1 MEYSSQQA
9 FLIFEDGALK
19 GRKVP
24 IGKHSIVIGR
34 GGRNLD
40 CDIVLPE
47 RQVSRQHAEIY
58 LDRGLYYLRDL
69 GSKNGTYVNDQPV
82 ADAVR
87 LQDGDSVQ
95 IALCARFRF
104 VGVDATLPLEG
115 IQPTTNIRLDE
126 LSRRV
131 WIGNQEISP
140 PLSPAQYRLLEL
152 LYESPG
158 QVRSRDEIIDAV
170 WSEAEREGVSEQA
183 IDALVR
189 RLRERLA
196 EVDPDGVY
204 VITVRGHGFR
214 LDSTG
219 QEQ

>member
-1 MEYSSQQA
+1 M
-9 FLIFEDGALK
+9 
-19 GRKVP
+19 
-24 IGKHSIVIGR
+24 
-34 GGRNLD
+34 D

-58 LDRGLYYLRDL
+58 LDQGLYYLRDL
-69 GSKNGTYVNDQPV
+69 GSKNGTYVNEQAITEP
-82 ADAVR
+82 VR

-104 VGVDATLPLEG
+104 IGADATLPLES
-115 IQPTTNIRLDE
+115 IQPTRNIRLDE

-131 WIGNQEISP
+131 WIGFQEISP

-152 LYESPG
+152 LYEPPG
-158 QVRSRDEIIDAV
+158 QVRSRDEIVDAV
-170 WSEAEREGVSEQA
+170 WSYAEREGVSEQA

-196 EVDPDGVY
+196 EIDPDGLY

-214 LDSTG
+214 LDPTG
-219 QEQ
+219 GR

>member
-1 MEYSSQQA
+1 MEQSSQQA
-9 FLIFEDGALK
+9 FLIFEEGALRDQK
-19 GRKVP
+19 IAISKR
-24 IGKHSIVIGR
+24 SIIIGR
-34 GGRNLD
+34 GGRNMD

-47 RQVSRQHAEIY
+47 RQVSRQHAEIF
-58 LDRGLYYLRDL
+58 LDQGLYYLRDL
-69 GSKNGTYVNDQPV
+69 GSKNGTYVNEQPIT
-82 ADAVR
+82 AAVR

-104 VGVDATLPLEG
+104 VGADATLPLESL
-115 IQPTTNIRLDE
+115 QPTTNMRLDE

-131 WIGNQEISP
+131 WLGSQEISP

-152 LYESPG
+152 LYEPPG

-170 WSEAEREGVSEQA
+170 WSRKEREGVSEQA

-196 EVDPDGVY
+196 EIDPGGLY

-214 LDSTG
+214 LDPTG
-219 QEQ
+219 GR

>member
-1 MEYSSQQA
+1 MEQSSQQA
-9 FLIFEDGALK
+9 FLIFEEGALRDQK
-19 GRKVP
+19 
-24 IGKHSIVIGR
+24 IAISKHSIIIGR
-34 GGRNLD
+34 GGRNVD

-47 RQVSRQHAEIY
+47 RQVSRQHAEIF
-58 LDRGLYYLRDL
+58 LDQGLYYLRDL
-69 GSKNGTYVNDQPV
+69 GSKNGTYVNEQLIT
-82 ADAVR
+82 AAVR

-104 VGVDATLPLEG
+104 VGADATLPLES
-115 IQPTTNIRLDE
+115 IQPTKNMRLDE

-131 WIGNQEISP
+131 WLGSQEISP

-152 LYESPG
+152 LYEPPG

-170 WSEAEREGVSEQA
+170 WSRKEREGVSEQA

-189 RLRERLA
+189 RLRERLT
-196 EVDPDGVY
+196 EIDPGGLY

-214 LDSTG
+214 LDPTG
-219 QEQ
+219 GR

>member
-1 MEYSSQQA
+1 MEQSSQQA
-9 FLIFEDGALK
+9 FLIFEEGALRDQK
-19 GRKVP
+19 
-24 IGKHSIVIGR
+24 IAISKHSIIIGR
-34 GGRNLD
+34 GGRNVD

-47 RQVSRQHAEIY
+47 RQVSRQHAEIF
-58 LDRGLYYLRDL
+58 LDQGLYYLRDL
-69 GSKNGTYVNDQPV
+69 GSKNGTYVNEQLIT
-82 ADAVR
+82 AAVR

-104 VGVDATLPLEG
+104 VGADATLPLESL
-115 IQPTTNIRLDE
+115 QPTKNMRLDE

-131 WIGNQEISP
+131 WLGSQEISP

-152 LYESPG
+152 LYEPPG

-170 WSEAEREGVSEQA
+170 WSRKEREGVSEQA

-189 RLRERLA
+189 RLRERLT
-196 EVDPDGVY
+196 EIDPGGLY

-214 LDSTG
+214 LDPTG
-219 QEQ
+219 GR

>member
-1 MEYSSQQA
+1 MEHSSQQA
-9 FLIFEDGALK
+9 FLIFEQGTLR
-19 GRKVP
+19 GRRIPLNKR
-24 IGKHSIVIGR
+24 SLTIGR
-34 GGRNLD
+34 GGRNLE

-47 RQVSRQHAEIY
+47 RQVSRQHAEIF
-58 LDRGLYYLRDL
+58 LDQGLYYLRDL
-69 GSKNGTYVNDQPV
+69 NSKNGTYLNDQQITETV
-82 ADAVR
+82 Q

-104 VGVDATLPLEG
+104 VGADATLPLEA
-115 IQPTTNIRLDE
+115 IQTSNNIRLDE

-131 WIGNQEISP
+131 WIGTHEIDP

-170 WSEAEREGVSEQA
+170 WSDAERDGVSEQA

-196 EVDPDGVY
+196 EGDPEGLY

-214 LDSTG
+214 LDITG
-219 QEQ
+219 GQ

>member
-1 MEYSSQQA
+1 MEHSSQQA
-9 FLIFEDGALK
+9 FLIFEEGALK
-19 GRKVP
+19 GRRIPLTKQP
-24 IGKHSIVIGR
+24 LIIGR
-34 GGRNLD
+34 GGRNFE

-47 RQVSRQHAEIY
+47 RQVSRRHAEIY
-58 LDRGLYYLRDL
+58 WDQGFYYVRDL
-69 GSKNGTYVNDQPV
+69 NSKNGTYVNDQQITKV
-82 ADAVR
+82 AR

-104 VGVDATLPLEG
+104 VGVDATLPLDE
-115 IQPTTNIRLDE
+115 IQPSTNIRLDE

-131 WIGNQEISP
+131 WIGAHEISP

-158 QVRSRDEIIDAV
+158 QVRTRDEIIDTV
-170 WSEAEREGVSEQA
+170 WSEAERDGVSEQA

-196 EVDPDGVY
+196 EVDPEGLY

-214 LDSTG
+214 LDTAG
-219 QEQ
+219 GR

>member
-1 MEYSSQQA
+1 MEQSSQQA
-9 FLIFEDGALK
+9 FLIFEEGILK

-24 IGKHSIVIGR
+24 INKHSVIIGR
-34 GGRNLD
+34 GGRNMD
-40 CDIVLPE
+40 CDIILPE

-58 LDRGLYYLRDL
+58 LDQGLYYLRDL
-69 GSKNGTYVNDQPV
+69 GSKNGTYVNDQLITE
-82 ADAVR
+82 AVR
-87 LQDGDSVQ
+87 LQDSDLIQ

-104 VGVDATLPLEG
+104 VGADATLPLEA
-115 IQPTTNIRLDE
+115 IQSTSQIRLDE

-131 WIGNQEISP
+131 WIGTHEIQP

-152 LYESPG
+152 LYDPPG
-158 QVRSRDEIIDAV
+158 QVRSRDEIIATV

-196 EVDPDGVY
+196 EIDPDGLY

-214 LDSTG
+214 LDPTG
-219 QEQ
+219 GP

>member
-1 MEYSSQQA
+1 MEHSSHQA

-24 IGKHSIVIGR
+24 IDKHSVIIGR
-34 GGRNLD
+34 GGKNLD
-40 CDIVLPE
+40 CDIVLPD
-47 RQVSRQHAEIY
+47 RQVSRQHAEVY
-58 LDRGLYYLRDL
+58 LDNGLYYLRDL
-69 GSKNGTYVNDQPV
+69 ASKNGTYVNEQPV
-82 ADAVR
+82 SEAVR

-104 VGVDATLPLEG
+104 VGVDATLPLEA
-115 IQPTTNIRLDE
+115 IQVAANIRLDK
-126 LSRRV
+126 LSRRA
-131 WIGNQEISP
+131 WIGTQEISP

-152 LYESPG
+152 LYESPS

-214 LDSTG
+214 LDPTG